1 MFKFQWFNCINSNRN
16 VASINVKLQLMEIS
30 PQNKERK
37 LLDFSG
43 NVRNF
48 EGNVIFFRLLL
59 HRRKKN
65 LNGLQN
71 IKPTLKDNDQ
81 NFL

>member
-37 LLDFSG
+37 LLNLSG

-48 EGNVIFFRLLL
+48 EGNVIFF
-59 HRRKKN
+59 
-65 LNGLQN
+65 
-71 IKPTLKDNDQ
+71 
-81 NFL
+81 